1 VRKTHVLVLSVV
13 AIVIVLAIGAVS
25 AYGTLADDVT
35 APTTTTDAVASYW
48 DSAVITATATDAEGI
63 RYIYHELDDGVVRLA
78 TIDGS
83 PTSTQ
88 LTIPT
93 AKDTPLAV
101 GSHELQYW
109 AQDVN
114 GNVEAKQTVKF
125 KIIADTVPPTTSATA
140 ASVKK
145 GRTATLKYM
154 VTDADPNKGT
164 AAVVIKIKNNR
175 HQLVM
180 RIAADSVAVNAQ
192 LKAKFVCK
200 LAKGTYKYHVY
211 ATDVAGNKQSKIG
224 SAKLLVK

>member
-1 VRKTHVLVLSVV
+1 M
-13 AIVIVLAIGAVS
+13 LAIGAVS
-25 AYGTLADDVT
+25 AYGSLASDTT

-48 DSAVITATATDAEGI
+48 DSAVITATATDDEGI
-63 RYIYHELDDGVVRLA
+63 RYVYHELDDGVVRLA
-78 TIDGS
+78 PIDGS
-83 PTSTQ
+83 PLSTQ
-88 LTIPT
+88 ITIPT

-101 GSHELQYW
+101 GTHKLKYW

-114 GNVEAKQTVKF
+114 GNVEAQKTVEF
-125 KIIADTVPPTTSATA
+125 EIVADTVAPTTSATA

-180 RIAADSVAVNAQ
+180 RIAAGSVAVNAQ
-192 LKAKFVCK
+192 LKAKFLCK

-211 ATDVAGNKQSKIG
+211 ATDAAGNKQSKIG
-224 SAKLLVK
+224 SAKLFVK